1 MSQKPSSTNVL
12 LRCNNDVYNITG
24 SRHEPLI
31 RREERNEIRKKAQ
44 EFWDGKCSKSDF
56 VGMAKGKEIGH
67 RIADYVDEQ
76 TVQMLSSHFPCFHEV
91 DKNGKKKPRSMG
103 DVWIESTG
111 VHNPVNV
118 KSGQKGSNGQPNLV
132 ALGRLLQYLAHG
144 YIDSYYLLFIK
155 FETERDILKPHIH
168 MVDLL
173 ETLAFTHFNSGP
185 GQIMLKEKDFYD
197 YVEAHGDEILCAGSM
212 SAKQKASKL
221 LAILEEGDMQ
231 LIKDREKRRS
241 KLRRR

>member
-31 RREERNEIRKKAQ
+31 RREERNEIRKKVQ

-103 DVWIESTG
+103 DVMDRIYRSSQSSQRKVRPKRVQWT
-111 VHNPVNV
+111 
-118 KSGQKGSNGQPNLV
+118 
-132 ALGRLLQYLAHG
+132 A
-144 YIDSYYLLFIK
+144 
-155 FETERDILKPHIH
+155 KPCGARKTTAI
-168 MVDLL
+168 
-173 ETLAFTHFNSGP
+173 P
-185 GQIMLKEKDFYD
+185 GAWLY
-197 YVEAHGDEILCAGSM
+197 
-212 SAKQKASKL
+212 
-221 LAILEEGDMQ
+221 
-231 LIKDREKRRS
+231 R
-241 KLRRR
+241 